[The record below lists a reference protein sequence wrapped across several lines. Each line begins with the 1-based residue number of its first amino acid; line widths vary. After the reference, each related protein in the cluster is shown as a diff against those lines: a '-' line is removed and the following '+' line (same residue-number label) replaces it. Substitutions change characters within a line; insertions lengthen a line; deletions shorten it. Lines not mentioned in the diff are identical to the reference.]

1 MKESIKIGLLVLLCF
16 SLSLL
21 GQQDQSKTDQ
31 HASFE
36 VRLNK
41 KAFVVYE
48 PVLVEFR
55 VKLSDAAKRADL
67 TREVFVKVI
76 RDNTVV
82 YDGALYPSLEPA
94 ARLPLKTAN
103 KLIPPALAVQTVVL
117 TPIRD
122 SLALPGEY
130 KLEFS
135 LFRNERRI
143 TSDPLTFRI
152 NEPSGLN
159 REAILYLKG
168 LPDTIMSF
176 EWAYRSRDDLAKLEN
191 FIAKFRKS
199 AYGDTA
205 LENLG
210 NAFLFRGEF
219 EKAKRYFVELM
230 KSKESYFTNK
240 AKEGLREVE
249 SQTRSQMY
257 RKLEVPNE

>member
-1 MKESIKIGLLVLLCF
+1 MPIRTSTEAKLL
-16 SLSLL
+16 
-21 GQQDQSKTDQ
+21 
-31 HASFE
+31 
-36 VRLNK
+36 
-41 KAFVVYE
+41 
-48 PVLVEFR
+48 
-55 VKLSDAAKRADL
+55 DAANSADL
-67 TREVFVKVI
+67 TREVLVKVI

-82 YDGALYPSLEPA
+82 YEGALYPTLEPA
-94 ARLPLKTAN
+94 ARLPLKAAS
-103 KLIPPALAVQTVVL
+103 KLIPPAFAVQTVVL

-135 LFRNERRI
+135 FFRDERRI

-168 LPDTIMSF
+168 LPDQMSF

-191 FIAKFRKS
+191 FVAKFRKS

-210 NAFLFRGEF
+210 NAFLFRGEL
-219 EKAKRYFVELM
+219 EKAKHYFERLM
-230 KSKESYFTNK
+230 KSKLSYFTYK

-249 SQTRSQMY
+249 SQTRSQTY
-257 RKLEVPNE
+257 RKNENPTE